1 MNKMRDLVSVAVAG
15 LFARKMRT
23 ALLLLGPV
31 IGVAAIVAA
40 VGLTDSAKGDLKRKV
55 DELGTNLIE
64 ATASSSFGGEEAKL
78 PKEAVERAFT
88 VTTVESVSSVL
99 ELQNIVVLPYK
110 EATEKFETVP
120 VPVLAA
126 DYLLPS
132 VLEVP
137 MVSGRW
143 LNDFDESATSRSAV
157 IGVGLAREF
166 NVMPGEVRSLLLN
179 GLEYSVV
186 GIMEAVELEPAFD
199 TAVFIPFGAA
209 ADDFLDDAA
218 LDEGTV
224 LPNKLYVRSVEG
236 REDETAEA
244 LKVAVNLGGPDEIS
258 TELKSEALE
267 LAAQSDR
274 QLQLI
279 VVSMGLLAI
288 IVGGI
293 GIANVMSISVIQR
306 SSEIGIRRALGHT
319 RRTIAGQFI
328 LEAIAVGFLGGLLGV
343 GVGVGA
349 IGIGVWVAGW
359 VFTLQPMLVPL
370 GVVLAM
376 VISVVAGL
384 YPATRAARLEP
395 LETLRLG

>member
-1 MNKMRDLVSVAVAG
+1 MSWARDLIGVAVNG
-15 LFARKMRT
+15 LLARKVRT

-64 ATASSSFGGEEAKL
+64 ATAASSFGGQDAKL
-78 PKEAVERAFT
+78 PKDAVERALT
-88 VTTVESVSSVL
+88 VTTVESVSAVL
-99 ELQNIVVLPYK
+99 ELQNIVVTPYE
-110 EATEKFETVP
+110 EAAENFETVP

-126 DYLLPS
+126 DTVLPL
-132 VLEVP
+132 VLDVP

-143 LNDFDESATSRSAV
+143 LNDFDDGVSSRAAV
-157 IGVGLAREF
+157 IGIGLARQF
-166 NVMPGEVRSLLLN
+166 DVLPGEVRSLLLN
-179 GLEYSVV
+179 GIEYSIV
-186 GIMEAVELEPAFD
+186 GIVDTVELEPAFD
-199 TAVFIPFGAA
+199 TAVFVTFPRA
-209 ADDFLDDAA
+209 ADDFLTDDA
-218 LDEGTV
+218 LDGDVV
-224 LPNKLYVRSVEG
+224 LANKLYVRSVEN

-244 LKVAVNLGGPDEIS
+244 LKVAVNLGGPNEVQ

-306 SSEIGIRRALGHT
+306 STEIGIRRALGHT
-319 RRTIAGQFI
+319 RGTIAAQFI
-328 LEAIAVGFLGGLLGV
+328 LEAIAVGFFGGLLGV
-343 GVGVGA
+343 AVGVGA
-349 IGIGVWVAGW
+349 IFIGVAVAGW

-384 YPATRAARLEP
+384 YPAARAARLEP